1 MLMTGETYM
10 SNFYRDDLKQVY
22 KEGYNAYLDGKI
34 SGSNP
39 YNGDEEEEKW
49 NAWKEG
55 YTDAGWDD

>member
-1 MLMTGETYM
+1 M